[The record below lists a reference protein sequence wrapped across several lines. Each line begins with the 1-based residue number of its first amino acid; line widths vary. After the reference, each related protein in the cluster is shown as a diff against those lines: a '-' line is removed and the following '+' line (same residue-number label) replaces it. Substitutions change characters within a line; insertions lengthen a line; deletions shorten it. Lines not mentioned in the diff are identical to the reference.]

1 MFFITKLV
9 KELSLKPNE
18 LGIDIKELINKKIK
32 EIEGSVLG
40 SNGYVVIVL
49 EYNQKSNGYVENDTG
64 CVNFK
69 VEYKAIVFRPIKN
82 EIMYVIPSY
91 INEHGFFSKVGKLQ
105 IFVSKHVMGE
115 EYEFDQEKNI
125 WKSNR
130 EEISMDKKI
139 KIQIIA
145 VRINSNDITALA
157 QLFKNKLNL
166 V

>member
-18 LGIDIKELINKKIK
+18 LGIDIKELINRKIK
-32 EIEGSVLG
+32 EIEGNVLG
-40 SNGYVVIVL
+40 SHGYVVIIL

-69 VEYKAIVFRPIKN
+69 VEYKAIMYKPIKN
-82 EIMYVIPSY
+82 EILYVVPSY

-115 EYEFDQEKNI
+115 GYEFDQENNM
-125 WKSNR
+125 WKSK
-130 EEISMDKKI
+130 EKEIKMENMI

-145 VRINSNDITALA
+145 TRINSNDITALA
-157 QLFKNKLNL
+157 QLI
-166 V
+166 